1 MTNQATAPKPTTAFF
16 LQSAIAFCVSAGAL
30 VIGAFYLPM
39 DPWQRGFLVVSTLF
53 LITSCFN
60 LAKVIRDQQEASALR
75 TRVDEARIDKLISEH
90 DPLRTVS

>member
-1 MTNQATAPKPTTAFF
+1 MTTKTAAAAPTTAFF
-16 LQSAIAFCVSAGAL
+16 AQSAIAFCVSAGAL

-60 LAKVIRDQQEASALR
+60 LAKVIRDQQEASNLR
-75 TRVDEARIDKLISEH
+75 NRVDEARIDKLIAEH